1 MKTTEY
7 KINNQELAYEVVDNG
22 YKIYKGGRLW
32 IKQLEPYI
40 PNPTLSYEENAL
52 AQIEALATSESENKS
67 LQEQVAA
74 LEQQLTDTQ
83 LALCELYESLTT
95 TTAS

>member
-1 MKTTEY
+1 MTETEY
-7 KINNQELAYEVVDNG
+7 KIDGQILSYEVVENG

-32 IKQLEPYI
+32 IKQLEPFI

-52 AQIEALATSESENKS
+52 AQIEELAKPAEEEKTLK
-67 LQEQVAA
+67 EQVAS

-83 LALCELYESLTT
+83 LALCEIYEAMAL
-95 TTAS
+95 